1 MLALHKQYGNTVR
14 VGPNELAFFSP
25 EGFKDIYTKRAGHKL
40 PPKDRSHYPLPPNG
54 VDNIVTANDEAYHA
68 RHRRL
73 LGYAFSEKALKE
85 QEPILQSYVDLFV
98 ARLRDQASRGPVD
111 IKSFFN
117 FLIFDIT
124 GDLMFGESFGCLE
137 ESKLHPW
144 VELFF
149 SAAKA
154 YSYLIAVSQFP
165 WVKSILE
172 PLIPRKV
179 VQEGLD
185 HFKLTA
191 EKVDKRLAMKT
202 ERPDI
207 ISFALRNGMREGHG
221 LLASESEKTMSRA
234 EMHSNAYVMIAA
246 GSEEP
251 ATHLSGCMY
260 YLLVHPQSL
269 NRLTHEIRATFAS
282 ETDITMSAVANLPF
296 LAAVIEESFRIYS
309 PFVTSLTRV
318 VPKGGDTIA
327 GEYVPEGTIVA
338 AHLYASFHSPSNFAS
353 PESFLPERWL
363 GTDARF
369 KNDRRDVLHPASL
382 GPRGCIGKALGYAEI
397 RLVLSKLLWN
407 FDLELC
413 DESRNWVHQEV
424 YIIWDKPA
432 LMVRLRDRRVAGK
445 GY

>member
-85 QEPILQSYVDLFV
+85 QEPILQGYVDLFV
-98 ARLRDQASRGPVD
+98 ARLREQAARGPVD

-117 FLIFDIT
+117 FVIFDIT

-172 PLIPRKV
+172 PLIPKKV

-221 LLASESEKTMSRA
+221 PLASESEKTMSRA
-234 EMHSNAYVMIAA
+234 EMHSNAYVYVLNGSHFQETTTDSPSPEVHSMIAA

-269 NRLTHEIRATFAS
+269 NRLTHEIRASFAS

-327 GEYVPEGTIVA
+327 GEYVPEGVC
-338 AHLYASFHSPSNFAS
+338 
-353 PESFLPERWL
+353 LP
-363 GTDARF
+363 F
-369 KNDRRDVLHPASL
+369 P
-382 GPRGCIGKALGYAEI
+382 PPY
-397 RLVLSKLLWN
+397 
-407 FDLELC
+407 
-413 DESRNWVHQEV
+413 
-424 YIIWDKPA
+424 
-432 LMVRLRDRRVAGK
+432 
-445 GY
+445 

>member
-1 MLALHKQYGNTVR
+1 MFLKPGPGLWPAGLLELGFPLQFVSWYLCSAIYTAYFDSLSKYPGPKLWATSRIPSQRSVVSGHHHHDMLALHKQYGNTVR

-234 EMHSNAYVMIAA
+234 EMHSNAYV
-246 GSEEP
+246 
-251 ATHLSGCMY
+251 Y
-260 YLLVHPQSL
+260 V
-269 NRLTHEIRATFAS
+269 RLTSLIS
-282 ETDITMSAVANLPF
+282 KKLP
-296 LAAVIEESFRIYS
+296 
-309 PFVTSLTRV
+309 LT
-318 VPKGGDTIA
+318 P
-327 GEYVPEGTIVA
+327 P
-338 AHLYASFHSPSNFAS
+338 
-353 PESFLPERWL
+353 
-363 GTDARF
+363 
-369 KNDRRDVLHPASL
+369 
-382 GPRGCIGKALGYAEI
+382 
-397 RLVLSKLLWN
+397 LL
-407 FDLELC
+407 
-413 DESRNWVHQEV
+413 R
-424 YIIWDKPA
+424 YTA
-432 LMVRLRDRRVAGK
+432 
-445 GY
+445 